1 MGVAG
6 MIIDSLDHARKFPAF
21 STSKVLFP
29 SFFLMAAMT
38 PFGESTRPGQRRSAV
53 PSASCPAE
61 TTAP

>member
-1 MGVAG
+1 
-6 MIIDSLDHARKFPAF
+6 MIIDSLDHTRKFPAF

-29 SFFLMAAMT
+29 SFFFLMAAMT
-38 PFGESTRPGQRRSAV
+38 LFGESTRPGQRRIAV